1 MTRAALLAAA
11 VLLCAACGTDG
22 GTAPRAALP
31 AKHLVYSKAVGK
43 PRQAIWIGEVN
54 GTRMR
59 RLTRGSDGLVSP
71 DGRTIA
77 ISRRGGIY
85 TVDPSG
91 RGERFIIARARPV
104 GWLPDSRH
112 LLALE
117 RRGFVSID
125 LDDRSVDVIEGREVL
140 TWSVSPDGATIAYD
154 VYRARPPAGECG
166 FEIYSAQVDGSS
178 KRRLTTGGR
187 SSHPVWGTD
196 SILFAYRPV
205 GTGCFKPRIWQMG
218 TEGGQRAPVMR
229 TLPNRFAA
237 SGRYGVRPFAWVSRS
252 PLLLATIPTELG
264 DMLARVDGRSGRAR
278 LVDLDPRSRRQ
289 RPMYVNHP
297 SRDGRHAVGAAC
309 GYEGPCTIRIYSVAS
324 GRARVLEIGDV
335 RYPHWN
341 R

>member
-11 VLLCAACGTDG
+11 ALLCAACGTED
-22 GTAPRAALP
+22 GTAPSAALP
-31 AKHLVYSKAVGK
+31 SKHLVYTKAVGK
-43 PRQAIWIGEVN
+43 PRQAVWIGEVN

-59 RLTRGSDGLVSP
+59 RLTRGRYGLVSP

-85 TVDPSG
+85 TIDPSG
-91 RGERFIIARARPV
+91 RGERFIAWAQPA

-112 LLALE
+112 LLAF
-117 RRGFVSID
+117 RRKAFVNID
-125 LDDRSVDVIEGREVL
+125 LDDRSVDVIEGREVT
-140 TWSVSPDGATIAYD
+140 TWSVSPDGTALAYD
-154 VYRARPPAGECG
+154 VYLARPPAGECG
-166 FEIYSAQVDGSS
+166 FEIYSAQIDGSS

-229 TLPNRFAA
+229 TLPNRFAVL
-237 SGRYGVRPFAWVSRS
+237 GRYGVRPSAWVSRS
-252 PLLLATIPTELG
+252 PLLLATIPTEFG
-264 DMLARVDGRSGRAR
+264 AELALVNVRSGRAR
-278 LVDLDPRSRRQ
+278 VPDLDRRRPREQ
-289 RPMYVNHP
+289 PMYVDHP
-297 SRDGRHAVGAAC
+297 SRDGRHVVGASC
-309 GYEGPCTIRIYSVAS
+309 GFEGPCTIRIYSVAA
-324 GRARVLEIGDV
+324 GRARELITGNV